1 MAKALEDVRILDLTQ
16 FEAGTT
22 CTVLLAFLGAD
33 VIKVENPATGDL
45 GRFSFSERGHEKIDS
60 YYFLFLNANKKSVT
74 LNLKKE
80 RGKQIFKEMVKKA
93 DIVVNN
99 FSVGTMEKLGLSYD
113 VLKEINPAIIYA
125 SITGFGTYGPYKDYP
140 CFDIVA
146 QAAGGLMGV
155 TGFPENPPTKVGTGV
170 GDSIGAIN
178 LAVGILGALYQRE
191 KTGKGQA
198 VEVSMQDCIFSTLRP
213 IFNFFYASG
222 CKPVERMGNSAG
234 GVLAP
239 WNSYKALDGYVVI
252 GILTNPLWENLL
264 RAINQE
270 DSISDPRF
278 SDPLTR
284 GLNSD
289 AVDTLIEEWTC
300 KKNKMEAM
308 NYLAEKGVPCG
319 AVLDLQ
325 ELLDNPH
332 LKKRDMLA
340 EIDHPTRGKLS
351 ILGSPIKLSESEQ
364 QIEPAPLLGEHNEK
378 IYSSLLNLS
387 KKEIGQLKEE
397 KVI

>member
-191 KTGKGQA
+191 KTGRGQA